1 MPLPN
6 RFCLDIRGG
15 TPAGQLHGPLPVGL
29 RISSTVEGVDTA
41 AIERLVAAC
50 RTGAGQEKPVF
61 RPAGILA
68 ELAGRPGRE
77 ARGWLAWPTADWRP
91 AADGG
96 GDTGCPLGLLTAVV
110 RPAAEGPRFS
120 IAWLLVHPRA
130 RRRGVGTALVATAI
144 AAAADLGAGQVTAET
159 SPDWP
164 AADAF
169 WRSLAGGP

>member
-15 TPAGQLHGPLPVGL
+15 SAAGRLRGPLPLGL
-29 RISSTVEGVDTA
+29 RISSTLGGGDAA
-41 AIERLVAAC
+41 AIERLSAAC
-50 RTGAGQEKPVF
+50 RAASDQEGPTF
-61 RPAGILA
+61 RPTGILA

-77 ARGWLAWPTADWRP
+77 ARGWLAWPTAEWLPTGD
-91 AADGG
+91 AG

-110 RPAAEGPRFS
+110 RPAADGPRLS

-159 SPDWP
+159 SPVWP
-164 AADAF
+164 AAGAF
-169 WRSLAGGP
+169 WRSLADGS